1 MNKDHLLPC
10 LVVLALEV
18 LLGDLHID
26 QRHSNVGVAEDLFES
41 GETHAG
47 AEHSRGK
54 GISELVRPN
63 ERAASSFSRILQCLM
78 YPGVLNG
85 PSVREQE

>member
-1 MNKDHLLPC
+1 MNKGHFLPC

-26 QRHSNVGVAEDLFES
+26 HCHSNVAVAEDLFQS

-54 GISELVRPN
+54 GMSELMRSN
-63 ERAASSFSRILQCLM
+63 GRATGSFSRILQCLM

-85 PSVREQE
+85 PSVWEQE